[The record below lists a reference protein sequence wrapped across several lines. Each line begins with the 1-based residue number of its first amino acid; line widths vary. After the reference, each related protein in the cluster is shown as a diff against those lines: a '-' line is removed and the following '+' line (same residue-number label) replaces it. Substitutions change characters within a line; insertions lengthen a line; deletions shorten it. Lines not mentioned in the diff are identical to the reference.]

1 MHIDYVKLSKDRPT
15 IGEGGQIKDTKFGHY
30 VEIGSQNFIDNSTID
45 DYTYTGQ
52 LCFIQ
57 NSELK
62 RFISM
67 AAMVRIGPTNHP
79 YNRPSQHIFAYNG
92 VGYGFGDPDT
102 AFLQQRRELKTVI
115 GNDVWLGHDVVVQAG
130 VTVGDGAVVGA
141 GAVVTKDVEPYTIV
155 GVFRAKRSRTDSR
168 MKLRRIW
175 LRLLGGIGRGKNW
188 KQTTPIL
195 DYRLKNLLLSI
206 YSRIIRGSTVVVI
219 MVEPFLMGK

>member
-1 MHIDYVKLSKDRPT
+1 MHIDYVKLSKDQPT

-141 GAVVTKDVEPYTIV
+141 GAVVTKDVEPYTI
-155 GVFRAKRSRTDSR
+155 
-168 MKLRRIW
+168 I
-175 LRLLGGIGRGKNW
+175 GGIPGKKIKDRFPDEIKADLAKIAWWNW
-188 KQTTPIL
+188 SREELEANYADFRLPIEEFVAKHL
-195 DYRLKNLLLSI
+195 Q
-206 YSRIIRGSTVVVI
+206 
-219 MVEPFLMGK
+219 

>member
-1 MHIDYVKLSKDRPT
+1 MQPPKSIFEYNRFKFKLGVSPMHIDYVKLSKDQPT
-15 IGEGGQIKDTKFGHY
+15 IGDGGQTKDTKFGQY
-30 VEIGSQNFIDNSTID
+30 VEIGSQNFIDNSTIG

-92 VGYGFGDPDT
+92 TGYGFGEPDT

-115 GNDVWLGHDVVVQAG
+115 GNDVWLGHDVVMPAG
-130 VTVGDGAVVGA
+130 MTVGDNAVVGA
-141 GAVVTKDVEPYTIV
+141 GAVVTRTLNLIRSLA
-155 GVFRAKRSRTDSR
+155 GFRKIRTDSR
-168 MKLRRIW
+168 MKLRRTGK
-175 LRLLGGIGRGKNW
+175 LPGGIG
-188 KQTTPIL
+188 
-195 DYRLKNLLLSI
+195 S
-206 YSRIIRGSTVVVI
+206 
-219 MVEPFLMGK
+219 

>member
-1 MHIDYVKLSKDRPT
+1 MHIDFVKLSKDHPT
-15 IGEGGQIKDTKFGHY
+15 IGEGGQTKDTTFGQY

-62 RFISM
+62 KFISM

-155 GVFRAKRSRTDSR
+155 GGIPGKKIKDRFPDEIKADLAKIAWWNWSREELEANYADFRLPIEEFVAKH
-168 MKLRRIW
+168 L
-175 LRLLGGIGRGKNW
+175 
-188 KQTTPIL
+188 Q
-195 DYRLKNLLLSI
+195 
-206 YSRIIRGSTVVVI
+206 
-219 MVEPFLMGK
+219 

>member
-1 MHIDYVKLSKDRPT
+1 MHIDFVKLSKDHPT
-15 IGEGGQIKDTKFGHY
+15 IGEGGQTKDTTFGQY

-62 RFISM
+62 KFISM

-92 VGYGFGDPDT
+92 TGYGFGDPDT

-130 VTVGDGAVVGA
+130 VTVGDGAVIGA
-141 GAVVTKDVEPYTIV
+141 GAVVTKDVEPYTI
-155 GVFRAKRSRTDSR
+155 
-168 MKLRRIW
+168 I
-175 LRLLGGIGRGKNW
+175 GGIPGKKIKDRFPDEIKTDLEKIAWWDWSREELEANYADFRL
-188 KQTTPIL
+188 PIEEFVAKH
-195 DYRLKNLLLSI
+195 LK
-206 YSRIIRGSTVVVI
+206 
-219 MVEPFLMGK
+219 